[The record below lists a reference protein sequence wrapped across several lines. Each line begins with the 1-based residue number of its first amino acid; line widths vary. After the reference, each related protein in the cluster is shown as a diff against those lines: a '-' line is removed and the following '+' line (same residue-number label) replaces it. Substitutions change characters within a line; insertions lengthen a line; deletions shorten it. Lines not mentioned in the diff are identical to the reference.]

1 LSRVDVA
8 ATSFR
13 ATSLPR
19 PVDVDP
25 LEQENA
31 VLLKLEKL
39 LTAGQI
45 KKLMKPD
52 NQTVHWSANDIAVAI
67 SLRSVSSKTYRYL
80 PCHNYPLPALSTLRT
95 WTSKFNVNQGILKT
109 VITVMKT
116 KPSDLLRR
124 SVYAYFP
131 STKYTYQIG

>member
-31 VLLKLEKL
+31 VLLKENKTLQETVLAQKHALGKL
-39 LTAGQI
+39 FTAGQI
-45 KKLMKPD
+45 KKTD
-52 NQTVHWSANDIAVAI
+52 EV
-67 SLRSVSSKTYRYL
+67 R
-80 PCHNYPLPALSTLRT
+80 
-95 WTSKFNVNQGILKT
+95 
-109 VITVMKT
+109 
-116 KPSDLLRR
+116 
-124 SVYAYFP
+124 
-131 STKYTYQIG
+131 